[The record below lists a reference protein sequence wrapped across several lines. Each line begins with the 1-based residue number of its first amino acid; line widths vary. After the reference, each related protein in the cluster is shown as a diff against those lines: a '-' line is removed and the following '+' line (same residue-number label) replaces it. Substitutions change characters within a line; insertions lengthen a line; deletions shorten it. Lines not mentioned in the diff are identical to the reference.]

1 MAEENTEKEI
11 TEKENTEKVEETT
24 ENKTTENQL
33 LEMSKHFKELI
44 EQKETLLNIMKD
56 KYIVTKKTIARCYGL
71 IIELQ
76 EYLDDIT
83 NILYNSDP
91 DEGDIIIEFLT
102 NSIRTICSNV
112 LFKSEVIELSLED

>member
-1 MAEENTEKEI
+1 
-11 TEKENTEKVEETT
+11 
-24 ENKTTENQL
+24 
-33 LEMSKHFKELI
+33 MSKHFKELI
-44 EQKETLLNIMKD
+44 EEKEGLLNIMKD
-56 KYIVTKKTIARCYGL
+56 KYIVTKKSIARCYGL

-83 NILYNSDP
+83 NILYNG
-91 DEGDIIIEFLT
+91 DEGDMIIEFLT